1 MFGKTSQ
8 GDLNLDA
15 GSHIEGELRFEDTF
29 RIDGRLDGGVVS
41 DGVLIVGERGEI
53 EGEIKVRRIY
63 VSGTL
68 RGRVEA
74 DEYLEIAPTGRVF
87 ADLEVTSLKI
97 EEGAVF
103 EGRCAMKSTQPAAA
117 DSKTGT
123 KSGPMAG
130 SRKESS
136 QDAENETLS
145 NVTRLPQRSSGA
157 KVS

>member
-8 GDLNLDA
+8 GDLNGFLDA
-15 GSHIEGELRFEDTF
+15 GSHIQGELRFEDTF
-29 RIDGRLDGGVVS
+29 RVDGRVEGGVTS
-41 DGVLIVGERGEI
+41 DGVLIVGDRGVI

-68 RGRVEA
+68 RGRVVA
-74 DEYLEIAPTGRVF
+74 DEYLEITPTGRVY
-87 ADLEVTSLKI
+87 ADLEVLSLKI

-103 EGRCAMKSTQPAAA
+103 EGRCTMKNAKQAFGEPDREPTSLDEGLDDDTP
-117 DSKTGT
+117 
-123 KSGPMAG
+123 
-130 SRKESS
+130 
-136 QDAENETLS
+136 S

>member
-8 GDLNLDA
+8 GDLNGFLDA

-87 ADLEVTSLKI
+87 ADLEVASLKI

-103 EGRCAMKSTQPAAA
+103 EGRCAMKGSAKNA
-117 DSKTGT
+117 SKQ
-123 KSGPMAG
+123 
-130 SRKESS
+130 E
-136 QDAENETLS
+136 AEDETPS

>member
-8 GDLNLDA
+8 GDLNGFLDA
-15 GSHIEGELRFEDTF
+15 GSHIQGELRFEDTF
-29 RIDGRLDGGVVS
+29 RVDGRVEGGVTS
-41 DGVLIVGERGEI
+41 DGVLIVGDRGEI

-68 RGRVEA
+68 HGRVVA
-74 DEYLEIAPTGRVF
+74 DEYLEITPTGRVF
-87 ADLEVTSLKI
+87 ADLEVVSLKI

-103 EGRCAMKSTQPAAA
+103 EGRCTMKSAKNKAA
-117 DSKTGT
+117 ST
-123 KSGPMAG
+123 
-130 SRKESS
+130 
-136 QDAENETLS
+136 ETDLDRDNLDDDTPS